1 MFVSFLSF
9 LLTQNDFQLKEKSIN
24 QMSKW
29 KKKISLIVDQ
39 IWIVDGSNGVNLNVS
54 NFDIDH
60 AQ

>member
-9 LLTQNDFQLKEKSIN
+9 LLTQNDFQLKEKSIY

-29 KKKISLIVDQ
+29 KKISLIVDQ
-39 IWIVDGSNGVNLNVS
+39 IWIVDGSNGSNLNVS
-54 NFDIDH
+54 NVDIDH

>member
-29 KKKISLIVDQ
+29 KKISLIVDQ

-54 NFDIDH
+54 NVDIDH